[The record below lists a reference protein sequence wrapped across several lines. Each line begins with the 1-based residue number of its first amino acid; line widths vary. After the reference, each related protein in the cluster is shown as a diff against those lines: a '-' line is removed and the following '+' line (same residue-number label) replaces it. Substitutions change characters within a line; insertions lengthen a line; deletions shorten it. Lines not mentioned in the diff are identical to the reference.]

1 MDGIDIIYWINLPKS
16 KERRAYMKN
25 ILADEAFDGIVNERV
40 DGTDGIKNV
49 KKLHE
54 KLHLDKMD
62 FMSRN
67 LQVTSKEY
75 ACTLS
80 HLEAIRK
87 FSLTDY
93 THAIIL
99 EDDISLEYKKYWN
112 ETLKE
117 VMNDAPKDWEILKI
131 QRAPYSM
138 KEESNK
144 KYKLWDFSYRYNEK
158 FPKDEWWRRITG
170 DWGAAA
176 YIINNVAAK
185 KLIKN
190 IYKNGKYVLK
200 DNLPHFADAFLFKML
215 KTYIYKYP
223 FFTPRKNNDTNIQ
236 PGKSTRCREKVMDE
250 MYKRMTRKNK
260 KAAKQTKKRKSKN

>member
-1 MDGIDIIYWINLPKS
+1 MKKSKYMDGIDIIYWINLPKS

-117 VMNDAPKDWEILKI
+117 VMNDAPKDWEILK
-131 QRAPYSM
+131 
-138 KEESNK
+138 
-144 KYKLWDFSYRYNEK
+144 
-158 FPKDEWWRRITG
+158 
-170 DWGAAA
+170 
-176 YIINNVAAK
+176 
-185 KLIKN
+185 N